1 VALNRTKRLQ
11 ELHWIDDATAWL
23 GIKLFTLNPD
33 LAVFSYAIVNVY
45 FPPSGALIA
54 AVTMTTFPGEPY
66 QDLSVLVLDGLWLL
80 LWVHLLCRCW
90 TGLVHSVFARTCR
103 DYCKEFW
110 HWMDWMTLLG
120 GTVVLIMYGLF
131 ISLLSGVKQ
140 RSMEV
145 AMDRPQGGAFE
156 SEVAETDYRDSTDR
170 MHAQIAL
177 MAGFMD
183 AYRTIICW
191 YSLFV
196 TLRFF
201 QAFKAQPRLAI
212 VTNTIQH
219 SIADIA
225 HFFMILIIVFLSYA
239 TAGMF
244 LFGHRMLEFSELR
257 MAINYCF
264 LVMLGSFEYD
274 ELAQEHPL
282 TAAIW
287 FWTYVI
293 LVALIMLNMAL
304 AIVLDVY
311 SEVKAD
317 ADDADEVWTQS
328 AKILTGLWTKRKW
341 MALHRVQE
349 ALEEAEEQPE
359 SLSSST
365 LMRVVPELQYD
376 QAHDIIVSAA
386 RQEERSE
393 DRGLSLTDA
402 MKMVGWIKIAVQK
415 IAKQIEE
422 IVDLERQEK
431 ELMLGGGAEG
441 EPVHFGDAAG
451 DFLSLDPNADR
462 SLKSMVRRL
471 SSMEAFLSES
481 MGHTVSRGKEMR
493 HCLLSIEGLLR
504 SAAGADEGY
513 DSGHEEPY
521 SLASHVFAPPGPLAT
536 GRTVSFSA

>member
-1 VALNRTKRLQ
+1 
-11 ELHWIDDATAWL
+11 
-23 GIKLFTLNPD
+23 
-33 LAVFSYAIVNVY
+33 
-45 FPPSGALIA
+45 
-54 AVTMTTFPGEPY
+54 
-66 QDLSVLVLDGLWLL
+66 
-80 LWVHLLCRCW
+80 
-90 TGLVHSVFARTCR
+90 
-103 DYCKEFW
+103 
-110 HWMDWMTLLG
+110 MTLLG
-120 GTVVLIMYGLF
+120 GTVVFVMYVVF

-140 RSMEV
+140 RVMEV
-145 AMDRPQGGAFE
+145 AMDRPQGAAFE
-156 SEVAETDYRDSTDR
+156 SEAAETDYRDSTNR
-170 MHAQIAL
+170 MHAAVAL
-177 MAGFMD
+177 MAGYLNH
-183 AYRTIICW
+183 YRTVICW